1 MSEETTNIISKQVRT
16 NKWGDTTVLR
26 AEKLNKYFYEP
37 EKFRVLKDVSF
48 KVGKGEFVSIVG
60 KSGCGKSTL
69 LYLIST
75 LDTDY
80 EGSIF
85 INEKKVTGL
94 TQNQLA
100 QVRNEHIGFVFQ
112 FHFLLPEFTALKNVM
127 MPAEKLGKYNKS
139 EIEDRAY
146 EKLKWLDMHNYAT
159 KLSSKLSGGQQQ
171 RVAIA
176 RALVNDPT
184 IIMGDEPTGNLDS
197 ANTQIVFD
205 ILKDLSQSKGQT
217 IIAVTHDPDF
227 AANTDRTI
235 EMHDGE
241 IVKQ

>member
-1 MSEETTNIISKQVRT
+1 MSVVLETI
-16 NKWGDTTVLR
+16 
-26 AEKLNKYFYEP
+26 KLNKYFHEP
-37 EKFRVLKDVSF
+37 DEFRVLKDVSF
-48 KVGKGEFVSIVG
+48 TVQKGEFVSIVG

-80 EGSIF
+80 QGEII
-85 INEKKVTGL
+85 INERKVTGL
-94 TQNQLA
+94 GQNELA
-100 QVRNEHIGFVFQ
+100 KFRNEHIGFVFQ

-127 MPAEKLGKYNKS
+127 IPAEKLGKYSKS

-146 EKLKWLDMHNYAT
+146 EKLKWLDMQDFAT

-176 RALVNDPT
+176 RALINDPT

-197 ANTQIVFD
+197 NNTKIVFD
-205 ILKDLSQSKGQT
+205 ILRDLSKSKNQT
-217 IIAVTHDPDF
+217 IISVTHDTEF
-227 AANTDRTI
+227 AANSDRVI
-235 EMHDGE
+235 EMKDGE
-241 IVKQ
+241 IVHP